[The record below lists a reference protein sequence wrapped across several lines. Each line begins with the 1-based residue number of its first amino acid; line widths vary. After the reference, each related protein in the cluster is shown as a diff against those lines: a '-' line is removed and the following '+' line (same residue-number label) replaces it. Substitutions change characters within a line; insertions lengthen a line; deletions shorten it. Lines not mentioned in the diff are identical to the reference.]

1 MADSAGTRPPGASPV
16 ALQDLALQAVA
27 AHGAGELQRAEQL
40 YRQRLALGPF
50 DAQVAGNLGALL
62 RAGGRLA
69 EAEAHYRWALG
80 QGQAD
85 PLLLANACN
94 LLRERGQ
101 AEETLGLLQQGLQLH
116 PSHVALRTGLALS
129 LHHAGRV
136 EEALALLG
144 PLRQEQP
151 EAVNLW
157 LETGACLAK
166 RGALPQAL
174 AAFERV
180 CVLAPEQPAG
190 WGNRLTVLTDL
201 GQLDQAEALLAALPP
216 ELAGHLNLLSCR
228 AALLLA
234 RNQMQEAAAL
244 LERLIGLEPERP
256 EHWLNLAAAQ
266 RALKQMVAPLATLE
280 QALARHPQHAD
291 LRHALGTLL
300 IEHCR
305 YREALPLLEE
315 ALDRPDG
322 KDGQLSSYQFAM
334 AAARVV
340 PAEQLR
346 QRAQAWEQRRAL
358 KPRPLWR
365 DRLRDPDPE
374 RALKVAYLSPDFCNH
389 PVGRFIEPVLE
400 RHDRRQVE
408 VIGLS
413 CGRHHDGVTERLRA
427 HCDQWH
433 DLRWGDDLACARAIA
448 DLQVDVLVDLAGYS
462 SDQRLRLLT
471 AQPAPLQLSYLGY
484 PASTYLQYVQGW
496 IGDPVLFGSQQEQEK
511 GEAELLLKLQRCYLA
526 FRPRA
531 APEPQRTAGDGRF
544 RFGSFNH
551 SRKLSDP
558 CLDRFAAVL
567 RAVPGS
573 LLVLKSISF
582 VEQAEQQRI
591 AARLQQRGIGPE
603 RLELLA
609 WVADGEDHMG
619 LYGQIDVAL
628 DTTPYSGTTTT
639 AEALW
644 MGVPVLAVWGQV
656 AVERQAAA
664 VLVGA
669 GLEAAVAA
677 DEADL
682 VRRAQ
687 MAAAA
692 GPRSA
697 DQRLALRRHVAR
709 SMLCDEQGLVAALE
723 GLYRRLWQA
732 LPAMARR

>member
-1 MADSAGTRPPGASPV
+1 MIDPACPNPQV
-16 ALQDLALQAVA
+16 ALQGLAQKAAA
-27 AHGAGELQRAEQL
+27 AHSAGDLQRAEQL
-40 YRQRLALGPF
+40 YRQRLAQGPF

-62 RAGGRLA
+62 RACGRLA

-94 LLRERGQ
+94 LLRERGRV
-101 AEETLGLLQQGLQLH
+101 EETLALLQQGLRRH
-116 PSHVALRTGLALS
+116 PGHVALRTGLALS
-129 LHHAGRV
+129 LHHAGRI

-166 RGALPQAL
+166 RGALVEAL
-174 AAFERV
+174 VAFERV
-180 CVLAPEQPAG
+180 CALAPEQPAG

-201 GQLDQAEALLAALPP
+201 GQLDQAEALLAELPP

-244 LERLIGLEPERP
+244 LEKLIGLEPERP

-266 RALKQMVAPLATLE
+266 RALKQMVAPMATLE
-280 QALARHPQHAD
+280 QALARHPDRAD
-291 LRHALGTLL
+291 LRHAMGTLL

-305 YREALPLLEE
+305 YGEAVPLLEE
-315 ALDRPDG
+315 ALDSPDA
-322 KDGQLSSYQFAM
+322 KDGQLSSYQFSM

-340 PAEQLR
+340 PAGQLR
-346 QRAQAWEQRRAL
+346 QRAQDWEQRRAL

-374 RALKVAYLSPDFCNH
+374 RVLKVGYLSPDFCNH

-400 RHDRRQVE
+400 RHNRRQVE

-413 CGRHHDGVTERLRA
+413 CGRHRDAVAERLRG

-433 DLRWGDDLACARAIA
+433 DLRWGDDLACARLIA

-484 PASTYLQYVQGW
+484 PASTYLHSVQGW
-496 IGDPVLFGSQQEQEK
+496 IGDPVLFGPQQEQEK

-531 APEPQRTAGDGRF
+531 APEPQRTAADGRF

-591 AARLQQRGIGPE
+591 ADRLQQRGIGAE

-609 WVADGEDHMG
+609 WVPEGDDHMG

-687 MAAAA
+687 GAAAA

-697 DQRLALRRHVAR
+697 AQRCALRRHVAG

-723 GLYRRLWQA
+723 GLYRKLWQA
-732 LPAMARR
+732 LPATARR